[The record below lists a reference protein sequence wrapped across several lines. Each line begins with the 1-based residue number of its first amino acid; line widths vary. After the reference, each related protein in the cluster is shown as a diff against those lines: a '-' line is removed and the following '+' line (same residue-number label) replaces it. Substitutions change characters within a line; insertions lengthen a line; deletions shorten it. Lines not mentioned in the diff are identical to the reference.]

1 MGKPFSKTFHLNT
14 LLIFLLA
21 LGSVFA
27 EIKIVDSSIHEKTA
41 EPGETYQGVFFVKN
55 TSEKPVQLKVYQ
67 VNYQAFFELGGNES
81 DDTESVQGSNA
92 EWITFKPLGV
102 VVRPRAT
109 IGINY
114 TVKVPSVNELAGTY
128 RSVIVVERI
137 STAADED
144 LSERV
149 AAKMITH
156 VGNGANLVV
165 KSNLIGGLVKGRVF
179 DQETNKGVPH
189 VILRINEAIAV
200 TDRRGNFIFDSLKP
214 GKYSFTVKK
223 LSLPGDRTTV
233 ERNPRTIDILN
244 GEETFLT
251 VALTGFAT
259 LTGKVNVY
267 PFGKE
272 QPSLYASNE
281 HDDPGIAS
289 EEKELAEG
297 FGLGGA
303 LVELS
308 NGSETKRRRT
318 GASGQFTFTNLP
330 QGKWRISVKDK
341 YLPANHHLDEN
352 SVEVNVLSGQENHAL
367 VGVLPGKKIV
377 SPPLLFAEADV
388 KKQANVENVK
398 LPQSRSPQP
407 KKSMVS
413 VSVSSARAEQS
424 EMKRYIVRSGDW
436 LSTIAE
442 KFYGDAMNY
451 SAIFAANKDV
461 LENPNKIYP
470 GQELRIPHVVKAKQY
485 YTVRFG
491 DSLSQIAES
500 YYGDA
505 MKYKVVFA
513 ANQDIVADPN
523 NIYPGQRLE
532 IPDLLGNTEN
542 YTVRLNDWL
551 SKIAKRAYG
560 DASKYSKIYAAN
572 RELIRD
578 PNVIYPGQNLRIPSG
593 TTGTISGGAGSSRRI
608 KPGLFDSL

>member
-1 MGKPFSKTFHLNT
+1 MREPFSKTFHLNT
-14 LLIFLLA
+14 VLIFFLA

-27 EIKIVDSSIHEKTA
+27 EIKIVDSSIREKTA
-41 EPGETYQGVFFVKN
+41 KPGETYQDVFFVKN

-67 VNYQAFFELGGNES
+67 VNYQAFFELDGNEG

-102 VVRPRAT
+102 VVRARAT

-114 TVKVPSVNELAGTY
+114 TVNVPSVNELAGTY

-156 VGNGANLVV
+156 VGNGASLVI
-165 KSNLIGGLVKGRVF
+165 KSNLMGGLVKGRVF
-179 DQETNKGVPH
+179 DRETNKGVPH

-200 TDRRGNFIFDSLKP
+200 TDSRGNFIFDSLKP
-214 GKYSFTVKK
+214 GKYSFTVNKV
-223 LSLPGDRTTV
+223 SLPRDKTTV
-233 ERNPRTIDILN
+233 ERNPRSIDILD
-244 GEETFLT
+244 GEETFLS

-259 LTGKVNVY
+259 LTGKINVY

-281 HDDPGIAS
+281 NDDPGIAS
-289 EEKELAEG
+289 EEQELAEG
-297 FGLGGA
+297 FSLGGA

-318 GASGQFTFTNLP
+318 DESGQFTFTNLP
-330 QGKWRISVKDK
+330 QGKWRINVKDK

-352 SVEVNVLSGQENHAL
+352 SVEVNVLTGQENHAL
-367 VGVLPGKKIV
+367 VGVLPGKNIV

-388 KKQANVENVK
+388 KKKTNVENVK

-407 KKSMVS
+407 KKPM
-413 VSVSSARAEQS
+413 VSVSSAKAEQT
-424 EMKRYIVRSGDW
+424 EGERYIVRSGDW

-442 KFYGDAMNY
+442 KFYGDAINY
-451 SAIFAANKDV
+451 VEIFAANRDL
-461 LENPNKIYP
+461 LENPNRIYP
-470 GQELRIPHVVKAKQY
+470 GQELRIPAIVKAKQY

-491 DSLSQIAES
+491 DSLSQIAER

-505 MKYKVVFA
+505 VKYKEVFA

-523 NIYPGQRLE
+523 KIYPGQRLE
-532 IPDLLGNTEN
+532 IPDLLGNTGN

-551 SKIAKRAYG
+551 SKISKSVYG

-578 PNVIYPGQNLRIPSG
+578 ANLIYPGQNLRIPSAPLIG
-593 TTGTISGGAGSSRRI
+593 SAGRSRII
-608 KPGLFDSL
+608 KSGLFDSL

>member
-1 MGKPFSKTFHLNT
+1 MGKPFSKTFHPYT

-67 VNYQAFFELGGNES
+67 VNYQAFFELGSNES

-137 STAADED
+137 STGADED
-144 LSERV
+144 LYERV
-149 AAKMITH
+149 AARMITH
-156 VGNGANLVV
+156 VANGASLVI

-223 LSLPGDRTTV
+223 LSLPGDKTTV
-233 ERNPRTIDILN
+233 EGNPRSIDILN
-244 GEETFLT
+244 GEETYLS
-251 VALTGFAT
+251 VALTGAAT

-272 QPSLYASNE
+272 QQSLYASNE
-281 HDDPGIAS
+281 NNDSGIAS

-297 FGLGGA
+297 FGLGGV
-303 LVELS
+303 LVVLS

-318 GASGQFTFTNLP
+318 DESGQFTFTNLP

-377 SPPLLFAEADV
+377 SPALLFAEADV
-388 KKQANVENVK
+388 KKKANIENVK

-407 KKSMVS
+407 KKSMVR
-413 VSVSSARAEQS
+413 VSAAKAEQS
-424 EMKRYIVRSGDW
+424 EVKRYIVRSGDW

-470 GQELRIPHVVKAKQY
+470 GQELRIPEVVKAKQY
-485 YTVRFG
+485 YTVRSG

-532 IPDLLGNTEN
+532 IPDVLGNTEN

-560 DASKYSKIYAAN
+560 EASQYRKIYAAN
-572 RELIRD
+572 GGLIQD
-578 PNVIYPGQNLRIPSG
+578 PNLIYPGQNLRIPSG
-593 TTGTISGGAGSSRRI
+593 TISGRASSSRRI
-608 KPGLFDSL
+608 KPGLSDSL

>member
-1 MGKPFSKTFHLNT
+1 MREPFSKTFHLHT
-14 LLIFLLA
+14 LLIFLLTF
-21 LGSVFA
+21 GSVFA
-27 EIKIVDSSIHEKTA
+27 EIKIVDSSIHERTA

-55 TSEKPVQLKVYQ
+55 TSEKPAQLKVYQ
-67 VNYQAFFELGGNES
+67 VNYQAFFELDGNEG

-128 RSVIVVERI
+128 RGVIVVERI
-137 STAADED
+137 STGADED
-144 LSERV
+144 LYERV
-149 AAKMITH
+149 AAKIITHVH
-156 VGNGANLVV
+156 VGNGASLVIM
-165 KSNLIGGLVKGRVF
+165 SNLIGGLVKGRVF
-179 DQETNKGVPH
+179 DQKTNKGVPD

-200 TDRRGNFIFDSLKP
+200 TDSRGNFIFDSLKP
-214 GKYSFTVKK
+214 GKFFFTVKK
-223 LSLPGDRTTV
+223 LSLPRDRTTV
-233 ERNPRTIDILN
+233 ERNPRSIDILN

-251 VALTGFAT
+251 VALTGFAP

-272 QPSLYASNE
+272 RQSLYASNE
-281 HDDPGIAS
+281 NNDSGIAS

-308 NGSETKRRRT
+308 NGSQTKRRRT
-318 GASGQFTFTNLP
+318 DESGQFTFTDLP

-341 YLPANHHLDEN
+341 YLPANHHLDES

-377 SPPLLFAEADV
+377 SPALLFAEADV
-388 KKQANVENVK
+388 KKKANVENVK

-413 VSVSSARAEQS
+413 VSSAKAEQS
-424 EMKRYIVRSGDW
+424 EVKRYIVRSGDW

-470 GQELRIPHVVKAKQY
+470 GQELRIPHVGKAKQY
-485 YTVRFG
+485 YTVRSG
-491 DSLSQIAES
+491 DSLSRIAES
-500 YYGDA
+500 YYDDA

-513 ANQDIVADPN
+513 ANQDIVTDPN
-523 NIYPGQRLE
+523 KIYPGQRLE
-532 IPDLLGNTEN
+532 IPDLLEDTKN

-551 SKIAKRAYG
+551 SKISKSVYG

-593 TTGTISGGAGSSRRI
+593 TISGGAGSSRRI
-608 KPGLFDSL
+608 KPGLIDSL

>member
-1 MGKPFSKTFHLNT
+1 MRKPFSKTFPLNT
-14 LLIFLLA
+14 LLIFLLT

-137 STAADED
+137 STGADEA
-144 LSERV
+144 SYERV

-156 VGNGANLVV
+156 VGNGASLGI

-214 GKYSFTVKK
+214 GKYFFTVNK
-223 LSLPGDRTTV
+223 LSLPGDKTTV

-272 QPSLYASNE
+272 QQSLYASNE
-281 HDDPGIAS
+281 NDDPGIAS

-303 LVELS
+303 LVVLS

-318 GASGQFTFTNLP
+318 DESGQFTFTNLP

-377 SPPLLFAEADV
+377 SPALLFAEADV
-388 KKQANVENVK
+388 KKKANVENVK
-398 LPQSRSPQP
+398 LPQIRSPQP

-413 VSVSSARAEQS
+413 VSSAKAEQS
-424 EMKRYIVRSGDW
+424 EVKRYIVRSGDW

-560 DASKYSKIYAAN
+560 DASKYRKIYAAN
-572 RELIRD
+572 RALIQE
-578 PNVIYPGQNLRIPSG
+578 PNLIYPGQNLRIPSG
-593 TTGTISGGAGSSRRI
+593 TISGRANSSRRI
-608 KPGLFDSL
+608 KPGVSDAL

>member
-1 MGKPFSKTFHLNT
+1 MGKPFSKTFHPYT

-67 VNYQAFFELGGNES
+67 ANYQAFFELDDNEG
-81 DDTESVQGSNA
+81 DDTESVQGSNT

-137 STAADED
+137 STGADED
-144 LSERV
+144 LYERV

-156 VGNGANLVV
+156 VGNGASLVI

-179 DQETNKGVPH
+179 DRETNKGVPH

-214 GKYSFTVKK
+214 GKYSFTADKV
-223 LSLPGDRTTV
+223 SLPRDKTTV
-233 ERNPRTIDILN
+233 ERNPRSIDILN
-244 GEETFLT
+244 GEETFLS

-281 HDDPGIAS
+281 HDDSGIAS

-303 LVELS
+303 LVVLS

-318 GASGQFTFTNLP
+318 DESGQFTFTNLP

-377 SPPLLFAEADV
+377 SPALLFAEADV
-388 KKQANVENVK
+388 KKKANVENVK
-398 LPQSRSPQP
+398 LPQSRPPQP
-407 KKSMVS
+407 KKSMVR
-413 VSVSSARAEQS
+413 VSSAKAEQS
-424 EMKRYIVRSGDW
+424 EVKRYIVRSGDW

-523 NIYPGQRLE
+523 KIYPGQRLE

-560 DASKYSKIYAAN
+560 DASKYRKIYAAN
-572 RELIRD
+572 RGLIQD
-578 PNVIYPGQNLRIPSG
+578 PNLIYPGQNLRIPSG
-593 TTGTISGGAGSSRRI
+593 TISGRASSSRRI
-608 KPGLFDSL
+608 KPGVSDSL